1 MRVGNKVYTDKK
13 KPELHLWRCAKKSR
27 ALMLRQSL
35 ESMQA
40 LKWRCPL
47 IPLTINSL

>member
-40 LKWRCPL
+40 LNGGVL
-47 IPLTINSL
+47 